1 MYNFLSSVALKT
13 LKSKHYFSMTFVL
26 QLQIRIRSFITYLE
40 ISRYIITF
48 IHFRNMLF
56 NLRCEIYTVNH
67 NAVTKVV
74 VNLVL
79 HKLLPNS
86 RHTLYAFLSIRSPRN
101 KHILL
106 KVTTQTVIGFYPVQK
121 LLQRM

>member
-1 MYNFLSSVALKT
+1 
-13 LKSKHYFSMTFVL
+13 
-26 QLQIRIRSFITYLE
+26 
-40 ISRYIITF
+40 
-48 IHFRNMLF
+48 MLF

-121 LLQRM
+121 LVQRM

>member
-1 MYNFLSSVALKT
+1 
-13 LKSKHYFSMTFVL
+13 
-26 QLQIRIRSFITYLE
+26 
-40 ISRYIITF
+40 
-48 IHFRNMLF
+48 MLF
-56 NLRCEIYTVNH
+56 NLRCEIYTGNH